1 MNQDSDR
8 QYIGRY
14 RRRKRYKINRKQGK
28 TRSTNEKV
36 NKDEPET
43 HIRYHLAMNWN
54 VLSIKC

>member
-8 QYIGRY
+8 QYVGRY
-14 RRRKRYKINRKQGK
+14 RRRKRYKTNRKQGK

-36 NKDEPET
+36 NKDETET
-43 HIRYHLAMNWN
+43 HIKNHLAMNGK